1 MEEVKP
7 LMEMARALKG
17 PATLCSFLLVLC
29 VLAAYPFAEMGAN
42 DDFAYVRSAKILAD
56 TGHVTY
62 VGWASAML
70 GWQLAWGALFIKAF
84 TFSFTATRVS
94 ILLIA
99 ACTAFL
105 LQRCFVGLGL
115 YDRNA
120 TLATLTIV
128 LSPLFIPLSFSF
140 MSDIPSLFTIVLCL
154 FCCLHAWQA
163 TKPRYATAWLVFA
176 AVSNVIL
183 GTARQTGWV
192 GVLVMVPSTLWLLR
206 RRGLPMKQ
214 LVVFWIGCVGCT
226 FYCLYWFRHQI
237 YTTVETAPHIKWD
250 QDQIFDIAVAGLRIV
265 FGLSLFLLPVLI
277 AYAVAI
283 FKGNRRVLL
292 LVSSAILLL
301 LGYILLRPHSY
312 SVGILLLP
320 AVGQAGDYVT
330 PVGILKLP
338 DIGSPP
344 VVLQT
349 PVRIVIT
356 LISYFAS
363 ASFLAF
369 LFRMPRVKHP
379 MSGVHGSLSWRQ
391 VGILLVPSI
400 LGYGAFLGLRV
411 SSGSIFDRYLLPLLI
426 LLIFLVTR
434 IYQERVSTRLPRV
447 CFVFLIA
454 FAAFGIAGT
463 HDFFAMERARLAA
476 IDELRAAGLPRD
488 AYYGGFGYDGWT
500 QIDRQ
505 GHIDTA
511 GIVLP
516 PGARQIKNRVIT
528 FKSCGYFMAKYF
540 PAIHAQYALSYDEV
554 SCDGPSQFAPVRYR
568 LWLPPFASTI
578 YIRKVN
584 PVVVP

>member
-1 MEEVKP
+1 MQIT
-7 LMEMARALKG
+7 RALKG
-17 PATLCSFLLVLC
+17 PATLCSFLLILC

-84 TFSFTATRVS
+84 NFSFTATRVS

-115 YDRNA
+115 RDSNA

-154 FCCLHAWQA
+154 FCCIHALQA
-163 TKPRYATAWLVFA
+163 TDPRYATAWIVVA
-176 AVSNVIL
+176 AALNVIL

-192 GVLVMVPSTLWLLR
+192 GVLVMVPCTLWLLR
-206 RRGLPMKQ
+206 GRGLPMR
-214 LVVFWIGCVGCT
+214 LLALYWIACVGCT
-226 FYCLYWFRHQI
+226 LYCVYWFRHQI
-237 YTTVETAPHIKWD
+237 YATMESTPHFKLDRD
-250 QDQIFDIAVAGLRIV
+250 QVLDISYASLR
-265 FGLSLFLLPVLI
+265 FLLGLSLFLLPVLI
-277 AYAVAI
+277 AYAVVI
-283 FKGNRRVLL
+283 FKGNRRTLL
-292 LVSSAILLL
+292 FVGSAILLL
-301 LGYILLRPHSY
+301 LCYILLRPNSY
-312 SVGILLLP
+312 SVGVLLLP
-320 AVGQAGDYVT
+320 AAGDAGDYVT

-344 VVLQT
+344 VVLR
-349 PVRIVIT
+349 PVVRIIIT
-356 LISYFAS
+356 LVSCFAS

-369 LFRMPRVKHP
+369 LFHMPRAKHVVSKVR
-379 MSGVHGSLSWRQ
+379 SGLSWHQ
-391 VGILLVPSI
+391 VAILLGPSI
-400 LGYGAFLGLRV
+400 LAYGAFLAVRV
-411 SSGSIFDRYLLPLLI
+411 SSGALFDRYLLPVLI
-426 LLIFLVTR
+426 VLIFLATR
-434 IYQERVSTRLPRV
+434 IYQERVNAKLPAL
-447 CFVFLIA
+447 CFAVLVA
-454 FAAFGIAGT
+454 FAVFGIAGT
-463 HDFFAMERARLAA
+463 HDLFAMERARLAA

-488 AYYGGFGYDGWT
+488 AFYGGFGYDGWT

-505 GHIDTA
+505 GHIDA
-511 GIVLP
+511 GGIVLP
-516 PGARQIKNRVIT
+516 PDARHTRNKVIT

-554 SCDGPSQFAPVRYR
+554 ACDGPSQFAPVRYR
-568 LWLPPFASTI
+568 LWLPPYSGMI

-584 PVVVP
+584 AVAVP

>member
-1 MEEVKP
+1 MQI
-7 LMEMARALKG
+7 ARALKG

-42 DDFAYVRSAKILAD
+42 DDFAYVRSAKILAE

-84 TFSFTATRVS
+84 NFSFAATRVS

-115 YDRNA
+115 RDSNA

-154 FCCLHAWQA
+154 FCCLHALQA
-163 TKPRYATAWLVFA
+163 TEPRYATAWLVIA

-206 RRGLPMKQ
+206 RRGLPMR
-214 LVVFWIGCVGCT
+214 LIAIFWIVCVGCT
-226 FYCLYWFRHQI
+226 LYCLYWFRHQI
-237 YTTVETAPHIKWD
+237 YATMESTPQIKLD
-250 QDQIFDIAVAGLRIV
+250 HDHVIDISVAALRILL
-265 FGLSLFLLPVLI
+265 GLSLFLLPILI

-283 FKGNRRVLL
+283 LRGNRRTLL
-292 LVSSAILLL
+292 LVCSAVLFLLC
-301 LGYILLRPHSY
+301 YILLRPNSY
-312 SVGILLLP
+312 SAGVLLLP
-320 AVGQAGDYVT
+320 AAGESGDYVT

-344 VVLQT
+344 VVLR
-349 PVRIVIT
+349 PVVRIIIT

-363 ASFLAF
+363 AAFLAF
-369 LFRMPRVKHP
+369 VFQMPRVKRVV
-379 MSGVHGSLSWRQ
+379 STVRGDLSWHQ
-391 VGILLVPSI
+391 VAILLGPSI
-400 LGYGAFLGLRV
+400 LGYGAFLALRV
-411 SSGSIFDRYLLPLLI
+411 SSGAIFDRYLLPVLI
-426 LLIFLVTR
+426 VLIFLVTR
-434 IYQERVSTRLPRV
+434 IYQERVNAKLPAV
-447 CFVFLIA
+447 CFVVLVA

-488 AYYGGFGYDGWT
+488 AFYGGFGYDGWT

-505 GHIDTA
+505 GHIDA
-511 GIVLP
+511 GSVVLP
-516 PGARQIKNRVIT
+516 PGARYIRNKVIT
-528 FKSCGYFMAKYF
+528 YKSCGYFMAKYF
-540 PAIHAQYALSYDEV
+540 PAIHARYALSYDEV
-554 SCDGPSQFAPVRYR
+554 ACDGPSQFAPVRYR

-584 PVVVP
+584 AIAVP